1 MKIEVL
7 GTGCPK
13 CNKLEETAKATADR
27 LGIAYELHHVRD
39 INEIVKRGV
48 IVTPALAIDGKVVV
62 GGRVPSEAELTTIIT
77 SALADA
83 SPNEGVTR
91 P

>member
-13 CNKLEETAKATADR
+13 CNKLEAVARSAAQ
-27 LGIAYELHHVRD
+27 GIGVPYEVQHVRD

-48 IVTPALAIDGKVVV
+48 MTTPALAIDGKIVVA
-62 GGRVPSEAELTTIIT
+62 GRVPSEAELATLMQSTM
-77 SALADA
+77 A
-83 SPNEGVTR
+83 
-91 P
+91 